1 MLTEEK
7 LTATPGAVETA
18 ETGETVEAARQALPA
33 HRLRYEAL
41 LALNTMIWGTTFL
54 VVKYAVK
61 LSGPFTYL
69 AICYAVGSLTL
80 ALIFRKR
87 LAHITR
93 AELRGGLILGLLLFA
108 GYASQTTGLQFTTVS
123 KAGFITGLYV
133 PLVPIFFFLFLRQR
147 PARAAIAGVALS
159 FLGLFLLSVNDRF
172 SLSIGIGEALIFV
185 AAVAF
190 AAHIVLISKF
200 SPGLDMT
207 NLAVIQLSLTSLLSF
222 AVLPFAHELHSA
234 PPVQFWIIAALM
246 GVLDIAYTL
255 LVMNRV
261 QQRVGGIRATL
272 IYAMEPL
279 WAALAGVAL
288 AGDVLSIPAWI
299 GCGCILAGMIVG
311 RLA

>member
-7 LTATPGAVETA
+7 LTTTLETA
-18 ETGETVEAARQALPA
+18 GKVESAQQALPA
-33 HRLRYEAL
+33 HHLRYEAL
-41 LALNTMIWGTTFL
+41 LALNTLIWGSTFL

-69 AICYAVGSLTL
+69 AISYAVGSLVL

-93 AELRGGLILGLLLFA
+93 NELRGGLLLGLLLFA
-108 GYASQTTGLQFTTVS
+108 GYALQTTGLQFTTVS

-133 PLVPIFFFLFLRQR
+133 PLVPVFFFLFLRQR
-147 PARAAIAGVALS
+147 PAFVAVIGVVLS
-159 FLGLFLLSVNDRF
+159 FLGLFLLSLNNQF
-172 SLSIGIGEALIFV
+172 SFSISPGEVLIFG
-185 AAVAF
+185 AALAY
-190 AAHIVLISKF
+190 AAHIVFIGKF
-200 SPGLDMT
+200 SPGKDMT
-207 NLAVIQLSLTSLLSF
+207 NLAIIQLSLTSLLSF
-222 AVLPFAHELHSA
+222 AFLPFAHELRNA
-234 PPVQFWIIAALM
+234 PPAQFWLIAVLM

-272 IYAMEPL
+272 IYSLEPL
-279 WAALAGVAL
+279 WAALAGVVL
-288 AGDVLSIPAWI
+288 AGDVLSVPAWI

-311 RLA
+311 RLG

>member
-7 LTATPGAVETA
+7 LRTNTMHEAA
-18 ETGETVEAARQALPA
+18 ETVESGQQALPA

-41 LALNTMIWGTTFL
+41 LALNTMIWGSTFL

-69 AICYAVGSLTL
+69 AISYAVGSLAL

-93 AELRGGLILGLLLFA
+93 IELRSGLMLGLLLFA
-108 GYASQTTGLQFTTVS
+108 GYALQTTGLQFTTVS

-133 PLVPIFFFLFLRQR
+133 PLIPVFFFLFLRQR
-147 PARAAIAGVALS
+147 PALVAVIGVVLS
-159 FLGLFLLSVNDRF
+159 FLGLFLLSLNNQF
-172 SLSIGIGEALIFV
+172 SFSISTGEVLIFG
-185 AAVAF
+185 AALAY
-190 AAHIVLISKF
+190 AAHVVFIGKF
-200 SPGLDMT
+200 SPGKDMT
-207 NLAVIQLSLTSLLSF
+207 NLAIIQLSLTSVLSF
-222 AVLPFAHELHSA
+222 AFLPFAHELHNA
-234 PPVQFWIIAALM
+234 PPAQFWPIAVLM

-272 IYAMEPL
+272 IYSLEPL
-279 WAALAGVAL
+279 WAALAGVVV
-288 AGDVLSIPAWI
+288 AGDVLSVPAWI

-311 RLA
+311 RLG